1 MMNKLG
7 VKALDDKT
15 IVFTLHAP
23 AAYFPYGLTL
33 WIGYPV
39 RQDLVEK
46 GGANWDTNSDGLYYL
61 GNGPFILKQYN
72 DQGISL
78 GANYNY
84 RLGNPKTNEINVSY
98 IYDAST
104 ALQAYRAGELD
115 ALIVPP
121 VLYDTVKKDPQL
133 SAESAGNIG
142 NCTNYFAFRTTQA
155 PFNDLRVRLAVA
167 QALDREDWDKT
178 ILIGQNEQL
187 SSLIPPEE
195 PGYSA
200 DVNKLTFDPAAA
212 KKQLEG
218 AGYADPQSFP
228 TVTIP
233 YPPDLAPRMEWL
245 QAQLKKNLGINVNL
259 KAVDDYTYGTLLSDP
274 STVPPIYFSQLCV
287 AYADPHLWLT
297 AGFNSAYGTQKTG
310 WKDDDFDRL
319 TSEADAEQDN
329 SKRMDLYLQAHDIL
343 LKQASIIPM
352 DFSVTISLIKPK
364 VNGMRDFPSFEE
376 LIIPGSLNIANI
388 AVGP

>member
-1 MMNKLG
+1 MNKLG

-23 AAYFPYGLTL
+23 AAYFPYVLTL

-46 GGANWDTNSDGLYYL
+46 GGANWDTNSDGFYYL

-84 RLGNPKTNEINVSY
+84 RLGNPKTNEIDISY

-104 ALQAYRAGELD
+104 ALQAYRAGEID

-121 VLYDTVKKDPQL
+121 VLYDTVLKDPQL
-133 SAESAGNIG
+133 EAELAGNVG
-142 NCTNYFAFRTTQA
+142 NCTSYFAFNTTQA
-155 PFNDLRVRLAVA
+155 PFNDIRVRLAFA
-167 QALDREDWDKT
+167 QALDRDNWDKT
-178 ILIGQNEQL
+178 ILIGKNQQAT
-187 SSLIPPEE
+187 SLIPPEE

-200 DVNKLTFDPAAA
+200 DVNKLLFDPAAA
-212 KKQLEG
+212 RKELES
-218 AGYADPQSFP
+218 AGYADAQAFP
-228 TVTIP
+228 MVTIP
-233 YPPDLAPRMEWL
+233 YPPDLEPRMKWL
-245 QAQLKKNLGINVNL
+245 QIQLKNNLGIDVDL
-259 KAVDDYTYGTLLSDP
+259 KAVDANAYDTMLSDP
-274 STVPPIYFSQLCV
+274 STIPAMYLSELCEP
-287 AYADPHLWLT
+287 YADPHAWLT
-297 AGFNSAYGTQKTG
+297 VGFNSAYGTQKTG
-310 WKDDDFDRL
+310 WKDDDFDML

-352 DFSVTISLIKPK
+352 DFSVTMSLIKPK
-364 VNGMRDFPSFEE
+364 VNGMRDYPSFEE
-376 LIIPGSLNIANI
+376 LVIPGALNAANI
-388 AVGP
+388 EVGP